1 LLGELVALPNKPLIA
16 AGRLATQH
24 FAIELQARETLFH
37 LRNFARRFGDFPT
50 VWRQTRQPG
59 SVLRE
64 ARLQPLNGASR
75 FFHKE
80 IGGYDHGATFR
91 RFQPWIAS

>member
-1 LLGELVALPNKPLIA
+1 LVALPNKPLIA

-24 FAIELQARETLFH
+24 FAIELQAREPLFH
-37 LRNFARRFGDFPT
+37 LRNFAGRFGDFPT
-50 VWRQTRQPG
+50 AWRQARQAG
-59 SVLRE
+59 SVLGK
-64 ARLQPLNGASR
+64 AHLQPLDGASR

-80 IGGYDHGATFR
+80 IGGYNHGATFC